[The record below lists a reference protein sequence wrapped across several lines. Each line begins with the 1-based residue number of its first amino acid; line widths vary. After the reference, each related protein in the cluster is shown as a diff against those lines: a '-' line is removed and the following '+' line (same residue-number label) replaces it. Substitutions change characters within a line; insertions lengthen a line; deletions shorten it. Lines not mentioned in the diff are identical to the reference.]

1 MGFSAT
7 FTNFTKWMNK
17 FIIVNNP
24 DTWDGISDHVKVIS
38 SKDYL
43 TSTEFSKLKKARIF
57 NLCKD
62 YSYQS
67 KGYYVSLLAEARGH
81 LAIPTVKNIV
91 DLAEPKLVKV
101 ISQEFDD
108 LIQHSLKNIKSQ
120 EFVLSIYFGQNVAA
134 KYKELSTMFFRHF
147 QIPFLRIRFNYTT
160 RWNVKSIKAISE
172 AEIPKEHKES
182 MHYFAEQYFAKKRY
196 DTPRQSNFEYDLAI
210 LVQPGDVAPP
220 SNQKAIRKFLD
231 LAEKMGFYA
240 EVINPKELSRL
251 SAFDALLIRQSTEV
265 NNEAYAFARKAQQED
280 IAILDYPDAILK
292 CCNKVFM
299 AEALENAGIP
309 TPKTVIV
316 HKDNKQSVLDKTG
329 LPVVLKSPDST
340 FSFGVKKAETPEEYL
355 ETVNMMLKNSE
366 LVIAQ
371 EFSPSDYDWRIGVLD
386 GKAFYACRYYMAK
399 GHWQI
404 YNWNAEKK
412 DDQDGNAD
420 CLPIEKVPSPI
431 LKNAVKAAKL
441 IGKGLY
447 GIDIKEV
454 NGKAMVIE
462 INDNPNI
469 DAGVEDLYYGDQVYI
484 DILTALK
491 KRLENK

>member
-1 MGFSAT
+1 
-7 FTNFTKWMNK
+7 MNK
-17 FIIVNNP
+17 YIVVNQP
-24 DTWDGISDHVKVIS
+24 ETWTISSEHLKIIS

-43 TSTEFSKLKKARIF
+43 TNPEYSKLKKARIF

-91 DLAEPKLVKV
+91 DLGEPKLVKIV
-101 ISQEFDD
+101 SEDFDD
-108 LIQHSLKNIKSQ
+108 LMQQSLKNIKSQ
-120 EFVLSIYFGQNVAA
+120 EFTLSIYFGQNVAA
-134 KYKELSTMFFRHF
+134 KYRELSAMFFRHF
-147 QIPFLRIRFNYTT
+147 QIPFLRVKFNFTT
-160 RWNVKSIKAISE
+160 KWNIKSIKAISE
-172 AEIPKEHKES
+172 SEIPEEHKES
-182 MHYFAEQYFAKKRY
+182 MLVFAEQYFAKKRY
-196 DTPRQSNFEYDLAI
+196 DTPRSSSFEYDLAI
-210 LVQPGDVAPP
+210 LVQPDDVAPP
-220 SNQKAIRKFLD
+220 SNPKALKKFIELG
-231 LAEKMGFYA
+231 EKLGFYT
-240 EVINPKELSRL
+240 EIITPKDLSRL

-265 NNEAYAFARKAQQED
+265 NNEAYAFARKAQQEE
-280 IAILDYPDAILK
+280 IATVDYPDAILK

-309 TPKTVIV
+309 TPKTIIV
-316 HKDNKQSVLDKTG
+316 HRDNKDSVLAKTG

-340 FSFGVKKAETPEEYL
+340 FSFGVKKAETEKEYF
-355 ETVNMMLKNSE
+355 EVVNAMLKKSD

-371 EFSPSDYDWRIGVLD
+371 EFLPSDYDWRIGILD
-386 GKAFYACRYYMAK
+386 GKPFYACRYYMAK

-404 YNWNAEKK
+404 YNWDAEKK

-420 CLPIEKVPSPI
+420 CLPIEEVPEKI
-431 LKNAVKAAKL
+431 LKNALKAAKL
-441 IGKGLY
+441 MGKGLY

-454 NGKAMVIE
+454 NSKALVIE

-469 DAGVEDLYYGDQVYI
+469 DAGVEDDYYGDQVYL

-491 KRLENK
+491 NRLENKI